1 VHVLGCEA
9 MTSSSLSSL
18 SNLSSTRLRN
28 RVVRSVCTLALTL
41 AACLQGGCRTDPTWP
56 LWESYTRSAL
66 DPQGR
71 IVDHSAADHTTSEGQ
86 SYAMFFALVAND
98 RPRFDKILHWT
109 EDNLA
114 GGDLTLRLPAW
125 RWGHSPD
132 GAWKVLDDNPA
143 SDADLWTAYTLL
155 EAGRLWHDP
164 RYQRIGES
172 MAAQIARQEVIFIP
186 SLGATLLSGP
196 QGFHP
201 DPGTWLLNPSYMP
214 PQLLTYF
221 ASTMPQGPWSA
232 VLASLHPILS
242 QGSGGGFAM
251 DWVSAGGSLSPS
263 PSPAQYATGN
273 PVARSLGSYDAIRVY
288 LWLGMADQDTPG
300 VHELLADLPGMADYM
315 KHHPIP
321 PQQVDDAGAVVTAN
335 SPVGFS
341 AAVGPYLHA
350 LGMTTEEK
358 SQADRLSSLKDPSTG
373 LYGHEA
379 AYYDQN
385 LALFA
390 RGWAEQRF
398 RFDRDGRLKVKW
410 R

>member
-1 VHVLGCEA
+1 
-9 MTSSSLSSL
+9 
-18 SNLSSTRLRN
+18 
-28 RVVRSVCTLALTL
+28 
-41 AACLQGGCRTDPTWP
+41 
-56 LWESYTRSAL
+56 
-66 DPQGR
+66 
-71 IVDHSAADHTTSEGQ
+71 
-86 SYAMFFALVAND
+86 MFFALVAND

-125 RWGHSPD
+125 RWGHSPE
-132 GAWKVLDDNPA
+132 GSWKVLDQNPA
-143 SDADLWTAYTLL
+143 SDADLWMAYALL

-164 RYQRIGES
+164 RYQRIGEA
-172 MAAQIARQEVIFIP
+172 MANQIARQEVIFIP

-221 ASTMPQGPWSA
+221 ATTMPQGPWAA
-232 VLASLHPILS
+232 VLASLSPILS

-251 DWVSAGGSLSPS
+251 DWVSAGGNLSPS
-263 PSPAQYATGN
+263 PSPAQYAIGD
-273 PVARSLGSYDAIRVY
+273 PAAHSIGSYDAIRVY
-288 LWLGMADQDTPG
+288 LWLGIADQDTPG
-300 VHELLADLPGMADYM
+300 VHELLANLPGMADYM
-315 KHHPIP
+315 KNHPIP
-321 PQQVDDAGAVVTAN
+321 PQQVDEAGSVLDAN

-341 AAVGPYLHA
+341 AAVGPYLNA
-350 LGMTTEEK
+350 LGMSLEEK
-358 SQADRLSSLKDPSTG
+358 SQADRLNSLKDSTTG
-373 LYGHEA
+373 LYGREA

-385 LALFA
+385 LALFS

-398 RFDRDGRLKVKW
+398 RFGRDGRLKVRW